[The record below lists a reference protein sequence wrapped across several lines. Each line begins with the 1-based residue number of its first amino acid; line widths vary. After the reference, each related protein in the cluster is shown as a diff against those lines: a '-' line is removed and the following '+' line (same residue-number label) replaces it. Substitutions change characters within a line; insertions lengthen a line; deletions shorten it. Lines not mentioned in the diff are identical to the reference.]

1 MTTSPVPQT
10 VHIHELS
17 ESDAID
23 LLEFERINK
32 SFFEK
37 WVPARTEDYFELE
50 SLKEIIRELVMDED
64 RFFLVRNVDNQLIGR
79 INLRAA
85 GASTDGCAE
94 LGYRIG
100 EAFGG
105 RGFAKASALALIH
118 HLKVE
123 GGPSSLVAFAAVNN
137 PASSSVL
144 KACGFLQDVAG
155 TKTVQL
161 NEQTL
166 ILHKY
171 TFPLKV

>member
-1 MTTSPVPQT
+1 MRGFHFLLHGYGWTNPIFREDISMATIPIPQT
-10 VHIHELS
+10 VHIHELA

-23 LLEFERINK
+23 LLKFERANK

-64 RFFLVRNVDNQLIGR
+64 HFFLVRNEEYQLIGR

-85 GASTDGCAE
+85 GASTDGGAE

-105 RGFAKASALALIH
+105 KGFAKASTLALIQ
-118 HLKVE
+118 HLKAE
-123 GGPSSLVAFAAVNN
+123 GGPSS
-137 PASSSVL
+137 
-144 KACGFLQDVAG
+144 
-155 TKTVQL
+155 
-161 NEQTL
+161 
-166 ILHKY
+166 
-171 TFPLKV
+171 